1 MSNYRMY
8 DVDVQTLTPLH
19 IGTGRELLKDFDFA
33 VRGSR
38 TYRLNEDAILEE
50 KGADDAAAAAVL
62 AGTPPAHLIEDLLG
76 TAAGDAFVR
85 YSLRGVPRTQ
95 GTGARLREQIKSA
108 YDEVYLPGSS
118 IKGALRTSLLRALWA
133 QKAMKPASA
142 ALGRN
147 AKFAAQP
154 IEKELMGRDP
164 NHDLLRALQ
173 VADSALRRDVPLGV
187 FNARVVT
194 RRGIGG
200 NERGSAPIEM
210 EAIPSDQLF
219 ALTVRVDQQLFST
232 WAQGAELPT
241 GGLSLL
247 EQLPAL
253 VQQHAAAS
261 IAGERSWFEGL
272 PGGERVA
279 AWYAELGGLKLGN
292 RRCLMQLGWGTGWE
306 SKTLG
311 LHLRSD
317 ARFMQKIMDDYRM
330 TRGIRV
336 PPERFPASRRVVMS
350 VSHDAQGRTQE
361 RIVSPFGW
369 CLLTFKERK

>member
-147 AKFAAQP
+147 AKFEAQP

-164 NHDLLRALQ
+164 NHDLLRALPPAARCG
-173 VADSALRRDVPLGV
+173 VMCPWVCSTRALSRAGALAATKEDRRRLKWRP
-187 FNARVVT
+187 
-194 RRGIGG
+194 
-200 NERGSAPIEM
+200 SP
-210 EAIPSDQLF
+210 AIS
-219 ALTVRVDQQLFST
+219 
-232 WAQGAELPT
+232 
-241 GGLSLL
+241 SL
-247 EQLPAL
+247 
-253 VQQHAAAS
+253 
-261 IAGERSWFEGL
+261 R
-272 PGGERVA
+272 
-279 AWYAELGGLKLGN
+279 
-292 RRCLMQLGWGTGWE
+292 
-306 SKTLG
+306 
-311 LHLRSD
+311 
-317 ARFMQKIMDDYRM
+317 
-330 TRGIRV
+330 
-336 PPERFPASRRVVMS
+336 
-350 VSHDAQGRTQE
+350 
-361 RIVSPFGW
+361 
-369 CLLTFKERK
+369 